1 MTQDPHSL
9 AHIGGG
15 LDRFTD
21 FKAKLTEVLVQKV
34 APKRRRYSRR
44 EWKIKKSLD
53 SAPFKTMLYESILGF
68 DIIIKD
74 GKHIPAF
81 SEEWWAIKDQMK
93 KP

>member
-1 MTQDPHSL
+1 MSVDNAMTT
-9 AHIGGG
+9 
-15 LDRFTD
+15 DRFTN
-21 FKAKLTEVLVQKV
+21 FKAKLTEALVQKGIPITG

-53 SAPFKTMLYESILGF
+53 SAPFKTMLYESILGL

-74 GKHIPAF
+74 GKHVPAF